1 MLFGIISDLAFGFAG
16 TPKGEH
22 RFLYYSETDAQPPA
36 GRVN

>member
-22 RFLYYSETDAQPPA
+22 RFITARPTRSRLQEE
-36 GRVN
+36 